1 MPYFDNVKFSNFASF
16 QPTRSMLS
24 SIDFGKWR
32 GWWKL
37 FVCIH
42 LMLRNRLWHRI
53 LQLGW
58 KYDETIEQILHFI
71 MDIATQRNS
80 MFTYMQKFTR
90 SFCLFVYF
98 YPSLLHPPLS
108 LPFSSSLVLYL
119 KVKWWFR
126 NETKIDHMHKPYSC
140 GLSSGYRFFGDFQF
154 HIHWHSLS
162 TQTRIRD
169 WAIVGYWTKSGNKRG
184 VRWNDGTKQ

>member
-1 MPYFDNVKFSNFASF
+1 MKTFRMYPFNASKSFMAQDSTVGMKIWWNHWANITFHYGYCDPKKFNVYIHAKVYKIFLPLRLFLSFSTPS
-16 QPTRSMLS
+16 S
-24 SIDFGKWR
+24 SI
-32 GWWKL
+32 
-37 FVCIH
+37 
-42 LMLRNRLWHRI
+42 
-53 LQLGW
+53 
-58 KYDETIEQILHFI
+58 
-71 MDIATQRNS
+71 S
-80 MFTYMQKFTR
+80 
-90 SFCLFVYF
+90 
-98 YPSLLHPPLS
+98 PSL
-108 LPFSSSLVLYL
+108 SSSLVLYL

-169 WAIVGYWTKSGNKRG
+169 WAIVGYWAKSGNKRG